1 MNKPAFAEPSSICL
15 YVCHE
20 PDDAVLAGR
29 LDAWPRTNSD
39 LPAYNARVSL
49 AVDHP
54 DSVRVRDELATAI
67 RSARVCGCIV
77 SQATLFD
84 PWVAW
89 EIEQATQPQGP
100 GLVCVLTHDG
110 DPPPPGLLNRG
121 AIFVRFQRDQ
131 IERAIVWQAKKP
143 GNQDDFRLSDELE

>member
-1 MNKPAFAEPSSICL
+1 MNKPAFAEPSSIRL

-20 PDDAVLAGR
+20 PDDTVLAAR
-29 LDAWPRTNSD
+29 LDAWPRTNGD
-39 LPAYNARVSL
+39 VNAYNARVLL
-49 AVDHP
+49 AVDHS
-54 DSVRVRDELATAI
+54 DSARVRDGLATAI
-67 RSARVCGCIV
+67 RSARVFVCIV

-89 EIEQATQPQGP
+89 EIEQATQAQGP

-110 DPPPPGLLNRG
+110 DPPPPGLQDRG

-131 IERAIVWQAKKP
+131 IERAIEWQAKNP
-143 GNQDDFRLSDELE
+143 RNRDDFRLSDELE